1 MLLKQQIKL
10 IFMINVLYMCIFN
23 YIQNIYA
30 TYNIKYTKIV
40 NKIQ

>member
-23 YIQNIYA
+23 IYKIYA
-30 TYNIKYTKIV
+30 TYNIKYTKVV